1 MTDEARQTVAEVVKE
16 AVTEVQKKYDAA
28 CDPVVY
34 RMVTIFLGII
44 TLSCIGAALYL
55 TMVDKDFPQ
64 FLTAVGSASGG
75 ALVAMLTN
83 PPKQ

>member
-1 MTDEARQTVAEVVKE
+1 MSDEVKE
-16 AVTEVQKKYDAA
+16 AISTVVKQTVDAVQAKYDAA
-28 CDPVVY
+28 CDPWVY

-44 TLSCIGAALYL
+44 TLSCIAAAFYL
-55 TMVDKDFPQ
+55 TTEEKEFPQ